1 MNVKYTPIKF
11 VNFVILNFDMKF
23 IQNDGNTSTD
33 IKEYF
38 SNYDLA
44 VDYDVIKE
52 GALVKNVISA
62 RINQI
67 ENPLPGYSLFAE
79 SSCIF
84 EFDKKKYMEKRSRD
98 KFVGLSSLHIALP
111 FLRGYIG
118 AITASA
124 PYGKYIL
131 PLIDI
136 DNLIEQKKMALM
148 AIEQEKQQPAL
159 QNSNSNE

>member
-1 MNVKYTPIKF
+1 M
-11 VNFVILNFDMKF
+11 NFVILNFDMKF
-23 IQNDGNTSTD
+23 IKGSDDTKTD
-33 IKEYF
+33 IKEF
-38 SNYDLA
+38 FNNYELA
-44 VDYDVIKE
+44 VDYDVVKE
-52 GALVKNVISA
+52 GYMVRNVIRAS
-62 RINQI
+62 INQI

-84 EFDKKKYMEKRSRD
+84 EFDRKKYMEKKARD
-98 KFVGLSSLHIALP
+98 KFVGLSSLNIALP

-136 DNLIEQKKMALM
+136 DNLIEQKKAMILA
-148 AIEQEKQQPAL
+148 AEQEKQAVQILPGA
-159 QNSNSNE
+159 

>member
-1 MNVKYTPIKF
+1 MNVKYTSIKF
-11 VNFVILNFDMKF
+11 LNFVILNFDLKF
-23 IQNDGNTSTD
+23 VKTDESTPTD
-33 IKEYF
+33 IKEHF
-38 SNYDLA
+38 SNYDL
-44 VDYDVIKE
+44 VIDYDVAKE
-52 GALVKNVISA
+52 GAIVKNTISA
-62 RINQI
+62 RINQLD
-67 ENPLPGYSLFAE
+67 NPLPGYSIFAE

-84 EFDKKKYMEKRSRD
+84 EFDKKKYMEKKARD

-136 DNLIEQKKMALM
+136 DNLIEQKKNALM
-148 AIEQEKQQPAL
+148 ADEQKDMQPDL
-159 QNSNSNE
+159 QSSNFND